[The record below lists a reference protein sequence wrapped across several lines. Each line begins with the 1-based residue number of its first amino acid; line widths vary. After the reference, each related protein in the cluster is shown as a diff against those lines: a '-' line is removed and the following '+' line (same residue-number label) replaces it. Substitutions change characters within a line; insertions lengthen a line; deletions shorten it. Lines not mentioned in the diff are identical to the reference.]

1 MGPMDPSKR
10 VEELEAQVQA
20 LNAQV
25 QELLARHDATEEDPP
40 EEASTEL
47 AASPLVGQVRAQVE
61 RVIGANSDDS
71 IEAHIGAVW
80 LSRLAMV
87 VTMTFLVLGARF
99 TVGTDALG
107 NVQKVAAGYGV
118 TLLFVLFALW
128 QRKRADAFTQALL
141 GCGLAALYFTT
152 YAAFFVQE
160 MRLLDQPWIGTGIL
174 AACLGVLG
182 WSAHRWKSQT
192 VAGIG
197 LFLAYYTILL
207 SGALAPSIETLTY
220 GLVTCATLAL
230 VALLLHLVHQWLFLS
245 WGALIATHGT
255 YLYFFW
261 SKPHGLDIP
270 DNDYFWISNGF
281 LTLCY
286 VLFSLIAILDARKR
300 GEYRRF
306 VAPLAGFNSLVYFC
320 ATYWSIRD
328 AYPNDE
334 WSFRLAFAC
343 VLAAFALL
351 AETTGPR
358 RNYLFQIFIAKAVI
372 MLTLAIQSYLSN
384 ETLLVAFAIEC
395 IGLAI
400 SYRRSGVVV
409 FKVMGLALA
418 TLTFALCLLS
428 VKMAGTVEIRGYVVQ
443 ANWFNAIG
451 VSIAFTFLAFLY
463 ERFIGRMQPEQ
474 RTLSGQWFL
483 ADSWLDI
490 TGGLAALFHAAAAA
504 IILLTFTILEGG
516 EDVALPYILAAEA
529 SIMAAVGL
537 LLFTPQI
544 EIACVLLLVAAHVCY
559 HVFLW
564 LPQPGFELQENYTT
578 YTLAMAGLTYVGAHA
593 FERYLNRFRFGPRDL
608 DHHLLAAFPYLAGTF
623 LILTLVSRETDV
635 LYLPPVCAAL
645 GLALLLLGVLTRYTG
660 VVASSIMA
668 MLACGVHFYIH
679 LYNSSAPLARQP
691 EFLPFLGLMLA
702 TFAINE
708 RLLFAAERTRRL
720 PQNFSSISRTIYVA
734 ATAIF
739 GLLGLHA
746 WSQDRDVLV
755 FYLLGHGLIT
765 LALGAIFSESRYR
778 WAGLF
783 LFVAAIGWA
792 FLHFED
798 LAPLFQLLTF
808 GASAAVL
815 LLVSWGYS
823 QYRRP
828 APRTEDEPGAP
839 GHD

>member
-1 MGPMDPSKR
+1 MDPSKR

-25 QELLARHDATEEDPP
+25 QALLDRSRDTAPHPPSPTEVSLEPP
-40 EEASTEL
+40 
-47 AASPLVGQVRAQVE
+47 PQRVGQVRAQME
-61 RVIGANSDDS
+61 RVIGANSDES
-71 IEAHIGAVW
+71 FEAHVGAVW

-107 NVQKVAAGYGV
+107 SLEKVLAGYGV
-118 TLLFVLFALW
+118 AGFFILFALW
-128 QRKRADAFTQALL
+128 QRRRADAFSQALL

-152 YAAFFVQE
+152 YALFFVQE
-160 MRLLDQPWIGTGIL
+160 ARLIVQPWLGIAVLTG
-174 AACLGVLG
+174 CLGILG
-182 WSAHRWKSQT
+182 WSAHRWRSQT

-220 GLVTCATLAL
+220 GLVTCGALAL
-230 VALLLHLVHQWLFLS
+230 VALLLHVVHQWLFLS
-245 WGALIATHGT
+245 WGALVATHGT

-261 SKPHGLDIP
+261 TKPDGLDIP
-270 DNDYFWISNGF
+270 DTQYFWISNAF
-281 LTLCY
+281 LTLCF

-306 VAPLAGFNSLVYFC
+306 VAPLAGFNSFVYFV
-320 ATYWSIRD
+320 ATYWSIR
-328 AYPNDE
+328 ATYPEDE
-334 WSFRLAFAC
+334 WIFRIAFAA

-372 MLTLAIQSYLSN
+372 MLTLALQSYLSH

-395 IGLAI
+395 AGLAI

-409 FKVMGLALA
+409 FKIMGLALA
-418 TLTFALCLLS
+418 TLTFFLCLFS
-428 VKMAGTVEIRGYVVQ
+428 VKMAGTVTLGEYTLP

-451 VSIAFTFLAFLY
+451 VSIAFTFIAFLY
-463 ERFIGRMQPEQ
+463 ERFIARLHPEK

-504 IILLTFTILEGG
+504 ILLLTFTILEGG
-516 EDVALPYILAAEA
+516 EDVALPFILAAEA
-529 SIMAAVGL
+529 SIMAAIGL

-578 YTLAMAGLTYVGAHA
+578 YTLALAGLTYVGAHA

-623 LILTLVSRETDV
+623 LILTLISRETDV
-635 LYLPPVCAAL
+635 LYLAPVSAAL

-668 MLACGVHFYIH
+668 MAACGIHFYIH
-679 LYNSSAPLARQP
+679 LYNTSAPMARRP
-691 EFLPFLGLMLA
+691 DFLLFLGLMLA
-702 TFAINE
+702 TFVINE
-708 RLLFAAERTRRL
+708 RLLYAAERTGRMPL
-720 PQNFSSISRTIYVA
+720 QFSGYSRVIFVA
-734 ATAIF
+734 ATAFF

-765 LALGAIFSESRYR
+765 ITLGAIFSESRYR

-783 LFVAAIGWA
+783 LFAAAIGWA
-792 FLHFED
+792 FLHYKE
-798 LAPLFQLLTF
+798 LSPLFRLLTF

-828 APRTEDEPGAP
+828 GTPAAPPDKTP
-839 GHD
+839 